1 MTPIVLLLAILAA
14 APASLQETR
23 RSDSPALLIRAEAK
37 LDSTEVRLSGELSLT
52 LTVDGPVPLEVTRPK
67 PLLSGAG
74 LWRVREE
81 GIPLRELL
89 PNDRQRWVMT
99 YRLAPLIPGD
109 AVKVSL
115 SPLSMRAGTPDDVPI
130 AWANSFTVKV
140 TTSITQASADDLR
153 PATGI
158 ENGPSDETIAS
169 ESSPLWWVV
178 VPVALAGIAWF
189 MRRRRHRSKV
199 SPEIHDADWLRQQ
212 LAGEVNPDQLVRA
225 LKLFLGHCFSRSFEP
240 DTSLELV
247 RNLRDLCDGPLACID
262 RIERLLQ
269 ACDGARFSGRLDL
282 PAEWREELG
291 EITRQLNPAGLA
303 QEIAHDSRHQSQG

>member
-1 MTPIVLLLAILAA
+1 MTSLVWLSLLLT
-14 APASLQETR
+14 APPEPLLEAR
-23 RSDSPALLIRAEAK
+23 RTNLPGREIRASAK
-37 LDSTEVRLSGELSLT
+37 LDADRIRLSGELTLT
-52 LTVDGPVPLEVTRPK
+52 LTVEGPAPLEATRPK

-109 AVKVSL
+109 AVNVSL
-115 SPLSMRAGTPDDVPI
+115 SPLSVRAGAPDDVAI

-189 MRRRRHRSKV
+189 MLRRRHRSKV

-212 LAGEVNPDQLVRA
+212 LAGVVNPDQLVRA

-247 RNLRDLCDGPLACID
+247 RKLRDIGDGAPACLD

-282 PAEWREELG
+282 PADWREELG
-291 EITRQLNPAGLA
+291 EIIRQLNPAGLA

>member
-140 TTSITQASADDLR
+140 TTSITHSRCRLVA
-153 PATGI
+153 ATTGRGGQSRST
-158 ENGPSDETIAS
+158 GPGAEVVSG
-169 ESSPLWWVV
+169 PLFF
-178 VPVALAGIAWF
+178 P
-189 MRRRRHRSKV
+189 
-199 SPEIHDADWLRQQ
+199 
-212 LAGEVNPDQLVRA
+212 LVRA
-225 LKLFLGHCFSRSFEP
+225 GHLAGTGAKPSRP
-240 DTSLELV
+240 V
-247 RNLRDLCDGPLACID
+247 RWTA
-262 RIERLLQ
+262 
-269 ACDGARFSGRLDL
+269 SV
-282 PAEWREELG
+282 
-291 EITRQLNPAGLA
+291 
-303 QEIAHDSRHQSQG
+303 H